1 MNQKVT
7 GATVLA
13 FAVEALILGISP
25 KPCALRHTR
34 HAFSAHRLAVTRS
47 QRLTSFACLPEQ
59 TASSCAASKNS
70 AAPHLEKAFSGC
82 ESRLVKMNVAS
93 YRRTVS
99 SVPKHRRR
107 RLVMSFEMVRLDRA
121 SSEPLHQQ
129 LYRQIREELENG
141 SFCASCVPSSRVL
154 ATTLGISRPTVNQ
167 AFSKLLAEGY
177 LQARKRSGIFVAD
190 HLPATF
196 LKAARPA
203 TTART
208 EHSPRVA
215 RRVTK
220 MTDYRSGRQLDVGM
234 AGPPSVI
241 FVAGLPAVD
250 EFPIAIW
257 ERLREQVLAKKGA
270 HLLRYA
276 SSRGEI
282 ELRKAIAAYLC
293 DFRGANCQPEQIV
306 VVGGMQ
312 QAMLACALALI
323 NEGDVGW
330 VEDPGFHQARNVFA
344 FAGAK
349 IIPRPIDRE
358 GLVIGKCS
366 RRNSP
371 KLIFVTPSHEF
382 PFGVTM
388 SLRRRRA
395 LIEFAE
401 SRDGYILEDDYNS
414 EFRFDGPPL
423 PCLQGLDNAGRVIYA
438 GTMSKILYPSL
449 RLGFVVAPPKLVDTL
464 VRVRAVMDQ
473 HSPAIDQATL
483 ARFITEGFFLSH
495 VQRIRELYA
504 QRRVFFIEQFQKWL
518 GDYFDLEV
526 TPAGLHF
533 IAWLRRA
540 EDLPLFMRAC
550 EKAGVR
556 PRPLS
561 FFCVKAQ
568 LDPAFVFGF
577 AAWSQ
582 AQIEQGLAKLAS
594 AVKQLKQRD
603 AGNSS
608 SVQIRPFSPATTPY
622 WPSTAARRN

>member
-1 MNQKVT
+1 MN
-7 GATVLA
+7 GAIYGRT
-13 FAVEALILGISP
+13 
-25 KPCALRHTR
+25 
-34 HAFSAHRLAVTRS
+34 
-47 QRLTSFACLPEQ
+47 
-59 TASSCAASKNS
+59 
-70 AAPHLEKAFSGC
+70 
-82 ESRLVKMNVAS
+82 VAS
-93 YRRTVS
+93 A
-99 SVPKHRRR
+99 PKQRRR

-129 LYRQIREELENG
+129 LYRQIREELESG
-141 SFCASCVPSSRVL
+141 SFDSSTSRVPSSRVL
-154 ATTLGISRPTVNQ
+154 AASLGISRPTVSQ

-196 LKAARPA
+196 LKAATPP

-215 RRVTK
+215 RRVDR
-220 MTDYRSGRQLDVGM
+220 MTDFRRGRQLDVGIG
-234 AGPPSVI
+234 GPPSVT

-250 EFPIAIW
+250 EFPIAVW
-257 ERLREQVLAKKGA
+257 ERLRAQVLAKKGA

-282 ELRKAIAAYLC
+282 ELRKAIATYLC
-293 DFRGANCQPEQIV
+293 DFRGANCHPDQIV

-312 QAMLACALALI
+312 QAMLTCALALI
-323 NEGDVGW
+323 NEGEAAW
-330 VEDPGFHQARNVFA
+330 IEDPGFLQARNVLSFV
-344 FAGAK
+344 GAK
-349 IIPRPIDRE
+349 LVPCPIDRE

-366 RRNSP
+366 RQNSP
-371 KLIFVTPSHEF
+371 RLIFVTPSHQF

-388 SLRRRRA
+388 SLKRRKA

-423 PCLQGLDNAGRVIYA
+423 PCLQGLDHAGRVIYA

-449 RLGFVVAPPKLVDTL
+449 RLGFLIAPPQLVDTL
-464 VRVRAVMDQ
+464 VKVRAVMDQ

-495 VQRIRELYA
+495 VKRIRELYA
-504 QRRVFFIEQFQKWL
+504 QRRVFFVEQFQKWL
-518 GDYFDLEV
+518 GAYFDLDV

-533 IAWLRRA
+533 VAWLRRK
-540 EDLPLFMRAC
+540 EDFALFMRAR
-550 EKAGVR
+550 ELTGIW

-561 FFCVKAQ
+561 FFCIKAQ
-568 LDPAFVFGF
+568 LQPAFVFGF

-582 AQIEQGLAKLAS
+582 AQIERGLAQIAS
-594 AVKQLKQRD
+594 TVNQLKHRG
-603 AGNSS
+603 AGNGSS
-608 SVQIRPFSPATTPY
+608 LQTHAFSPATSPY
-622 WPSTAARRN
+622 WPATAIRSN

>member
-1 MNQKVT
+1 MT
-7 GATVLA
+7 GA
-13 FAVEALILGISP
+13 IYG
-25 KPCALRHTR
+25 
-34 HAFSAHRLAVTRS
+34 
-47 QRLTSFACLPEQ
+47 
-59 TASSCAASKNS
+59 
-70 AAPHLEKAFSGC
+70 
-82 ESRLVKMNVAS
+82 
-93 YRRTVS
+93 RTVS
-99 SVPKHRRR
+99 LAPKQRRR
-107 RLVMSFEMVRLDRA
+107 RLVMSFEMVRMDRA
-121 SSEPLHQQ
+121 SSEPLYQQ
-129 LYRQIREELENG
+129 LYRQIREELESG
-141 SFCASCVPSSRVL
+141 RFDSSTSRVPSSRVL
-154 ATTLGISRPTVNQ
+154 AATLGISRPTVNQ
-167 AFSKLLAEGY
+167 AFSKLLGEGY
-177 LQARKRSGIFVAD
+177 FQARKRSGIFVAD
-190 HLPATF
+190 HLPASF
-196 LKAARPA
+196 LKAATPA
-203 TTART
+203 TTVRT
-208 EHSPRVA
+208 EHSSRVA
-215 RRVTK
+215 RRVNR
-220 MTDYRSGRQLDVGM
+220 MTDFRRGSQLDVGIG
-234 AGPPSVI
+234 GPPSVT

-250 EFPIAIW
+250 EFPIAVW
-257 ERLREQVLAKKGA
+257 ERLRAQVLAKKGA

-293 DFRGANCQPEQIV
+293 DFRGANCHPEQIV

-323 NEGDVGW
+323 NEDEVAW
-330 VEDPGFHQARNVFA
+330 IEDPGFRQARNVLA
-344 FAGAK
+344 FVGAK
-349 IIPRPIDRE
+349 LVPRPIDHE

-371 KLIFVTPSHEF
+371 RLIFVTPSHQF

-388 SLRRRRA
+388 SLKRRKA

-449 RLGFVVAPPKLVDTL
+449 RLGFLVAPPHLVDTL
-464 VRVRAVMDQ
+464 VKVRAVMDQ

-495 VQRIRELYA
+495 VKRIRELYA

-533 IAWLRRA
+533 VAWLRRR
-540 EDLPLFMRAC
+540 EDFPLFVRAR
-550 EKAGVR
+550 ELSGVW

-561 FFCVKAQ
+561 FFCIKAQ

-594 AVKQLKQRD
+594 AVRQLNQRG
-603 AGNSS
+603 AGNGPSFQIHPSS
-608 SVQIRPFSPATTPY
+608 RATSPY
-622 WPSTAARRN
+622 WPSTAVRSN

>member
-1 MNQKVT
+1 MN
-7 GATVLA
+7 GA
-13 FAVEALILGISP
+13 I
-25 KPCALRHTR
+25 
-34 HAFSAHRLAVTRS
+34 
-47 QRLTSFACLPEQ
+47 
-59 TASSCAASKNS
+59 
-70 AAPHLEKAFSGC
+70 
-82 ESRLVKMNVAS
+82 
-93 YRRTVS
+93 YRRRVS
-99 SVPKHRRR
+99 SVPKQRRR

-121 SSEPLHQQ
+121 SSEPLYQQ
-129 LYRQIREELENG
+129 LYRQIREELESG
-141 SFCASCVPSSRVL
+141 SFDSSTSLVPSSRAL
-154 ATTLGISRPTVNQ
+154 AATLGISRPTVSQ

-196 LKAARPA
+196 LKAATPTKTVRSE
-203 TTART
+203 RC
-208 EHSPRVA
+208 PRFA
-215 RRVTK
+215 RRVNK
-220 MTDYRSGRQLDVGM
+220 MTDRRSGRQLDVGIG
-234 AGPPSVI
+234 GPPSVT

-257 ERLREQVLAKKGA
+257 ERLRAQVLAKKGA

-293 DFRGANCQPEQIV
+293 DFRGANCHPDQIV

-323 NEGDVGW
+323 NEGEVAW
-330 VEDPGFHQARNVFA
+330 IEDPGFLQARNVLA
-344 FAGAK
+344 FVGAK
-349 IIPRPIDRE
+349 LVPCPIDRE
-358 GLVIGKCS
+358 GLVLGKCS
-366 RRNSP
+366 RPNSP
-371 KLIFVTPSHEF
+371 KLIFVTPSHQF

-388 SLRRRRA
+388 SLKRRKT

-401 SRDGYILEDDYNS
+401 SRDSYILEDDYNS

-423 PCLQGLDNAGRVIYA
+423 PCLQGLDHAGRVIYA

-449 RLGFVVAPPKLVDTL
+449 RLGFLVAPPKLVDTL
-464 VRVRAVMDQ
+464 VKVRAVMDQ

-495 VQRIRELYA
+495 VKRIRELYA
-504 QRRVFFIEQFQKWL
+504 QRRLFFIEQFQKWL
-518 GDYFDLEV
+518 GEYFDLEI

-533 IAWLRRA
+533 IAWLRRR
-540 EDLPLFMRAC
+540 EDLPLFLHAREQTGAW
-550 EKAGVR
+550 

-561 FFCVKAQ
+561 FFCIKAE

-594 AVKQLKQRD
+594 AIKQLKQRG
-603 AGNSS
+603 AGNGSS
-608 SVQIRPFSPATTPY
+608 FQIHSVSPATSPY
-622 WPSTAARRN
+622 WPPKLSDRIS

>member
-1 MNQKVT
+1 MDGAIYGRT
-7 GATVLA
+7 GLSV
-13 FAVEALILGISP
+13 
-25 KPCALRHTR
+25 
-34 HAFSAHRLAVTRS
+34 
-47 QRLTSFACLPEQ
+47 
-59 TASSCAASKNS
+59 SKQ
-70 AAPHLEKAFSGC
+70 
-82 ESRLVKMNVAS
+82 
-93 YRRTVS
+93 
-99 SVPKHRRR
+99 RRR
-107 RLVMSFEMVRLDRA
+107 RSVMAFEMVRLDRA

-129 LYRQIREELENG
+129 LYRQVREELESG
-141 SFCASCVPSSRVL
+141 SFDSNASRVPSSRVL
-154 ATTLGISRPTVNQ
+154 AATLGISRPTVNL

-177 LQARKRSGIFVAD
+177 LQARKRSGVFVAD

-196 LKAARPA
+196 LKAAKLA
-203 TTART
+203 TTAHI

-215 RRVTK
+215 RRVTR
-220 MTDYRSGRQLDVGM
+220 MTDCRSGRQLDVGM
-234 AGPPSVI
+234 AGPPSAI

-250 EFPIAIW
+250 EFPIAVW
-257 ERLREQVLAKKGA
+257 EHLRQQVLAKRGA

-293 DFRGANCQPEQIV
+293 DFRGANCHHEQIV
-306 VVGGMQ
+306 VVSGMQ

-330 VEDPGFHQARNVFA
+330 IEDPGFHMARNVFT
-344 FAGAK
+344 FVGAK
-349 IIPRPIDRE
+349 TVPRPIDRE

-366 RRNSP
+366 RQNSP
-371 KLIFVTPSHEF
+371 RLIFVTPSHQF

-388 SLRRRRA
+388 SLKRRKA

-449 RLGFVVAPPKLVDTL
+449 RLGFLVAPPNLVDTL
-464 VRVRAVMDQ
+464 VKVRAVMDQ

-495 VQRIRELYA
+495 VKRIRELYA

-533 IAWLRRA
+533 IAWLRRR
-540 EDLPLFMRAC
+540 EDLPLLMRAC
-550 EKAGVR
+550 EKTSVR
-556 PRPLS
+556 CRPLS
-561 FFCVKAQ
+561 FFCIKAH
-568 LDPAFVFGF
+568 LDPALVFGF
-577 AAWSQ
+577 AAWPQ
-582 AQIEQGLAKLAS
+582 AQIEQGLARLAS
-594 AVKQLKQRD
+594 AVKQLMQRG
-603 AGNSS
+603 AGNGSS
-608 SVQIRPFSPATTPY
+608 FQIHPSLPATDSHC
-622 WPSTAARRN
+622 PSSTVRSN